1 LVNESGRQGNSAR
14 GLEKAEGPCW
24 SFRKKRSAALG
35 SIQSEKATWRR
46 RGCQIVQF
54 KDQVPTDYFD
64 EIEKEVGR
72 AFGLLGGQ
80 ADKTPET

>member
-1 LVNESGRQGNSAR
+1 
-14 GLEKAEGPCW
+14 
-24 SFRKKRSAALG
+24 
-35 SIQSEKATWRR
+35 
-46 RGCQIVQF
+46 VQF

-72 AFGLLGGQ
+72 AFGLSGGQ